1 MMIANVLTI
10 AGFDPSGGAGVLAD
24 IKTFA
29 ALRCYGVAAVSALTV
44 QNTQGV
50 SALVPVQPEFL
61 GAQIDALFAD
71 IHIAAVK
78 IGMLGTI
85 ANVEMVAQRLA
96 IHKPVH
102 VVLDPVMQAS
112 SGDALA
118 TEDLAAALIHHLAPL
133 TTLLTPNL
141 AEAAKL
147 AQAAVPTSI
156 EEMRALAAGLRRIG
170 FKAVL
175 VKGGHLTG
183 ADSVDLLSEGDTER
197 VFTAPRIP
205 TQNTHG
211 TGCTLSSAIA
221 AGLANGLP
229 LIAAIESAKSFVSAS
244 LTGADKLNLGHGPG
258 PLHHFR
264 GLW

>member
-1 MMIANVLTI
+1 MIANVLTI

-44 QNTQGV
+44 QNTHGV
-50 SALVPVQPEFL
+50 DALMPVQPEFL
-61 GAQIDALFAD
+61 AAQIDALFAD
-71 IHIAAVK
+71 IHVAAVK

-85 ANVEMVAQRLA
+85 ANIEAVARRLA
-96 IHKPVH
+96 IHKPTH

-112 SGDALA
+112 SDDPLA

-133 TTLLTPNL
+133 TTLVTPNL

-147 AQAAVPTSI
+147 TEAQVPTSTAQMSTLAV
-156 EEMRALAAGLRRIG
+156 ELQRAG

-175 VKGGHLTG
+175 IKGGHLEG
-183 ADSVDLLSEGDTER
+183 AESIDLLRDGDAEHIFKAQR
-197 VFTAPRIP
+197 VA

-229 LIAAIESAKSFVSAS
+229 LIDAIEAAKAYVSAS
-244 LTGADKLNLGHGPG
+244 LAGANKLSIGRGAG
-258 PLHHFR
+258 PLHHFH

>member
-1 MMIANVLTI
+1 MIPNVLTI

-29 ALRCYGVAAVSALTV
+29 ALRCYGVAAVSALTA
-44 QNTQGV
+44 QNSQGV
-50 SALVPVQPEFL
+50 GALMPVQPDFL
-61 GAQIDALFAD
+61 AAQIDALFAD
-71 IHIAAVK
+71 THIAAVK

-85 ANVEMVAQRLA
+85 ANIETVARRLA
-96 IHKPVH
+96 LHKPAY
-102 VVLDPVMQAS
+102 VVLDPVMRAS
-112 SGDALA
+112 TGDALA
-118 TEDLAAALIHHLAPL
+118 TEDLAVAFIHYLAPL
-133 TTLLTPNL
+133 TTLVTPNL

-147 AQAAVPTSI
+147 AQADVPASI
-156 EEMRALAAGLRRIG
+156 EQMSALAIKLRRAG

-175 VKGGHLTG
+175 VKGGHLAG
-183 ADSVDLLSEGDTER
+183 AEPADVLSDGKEER
-197 VFTAPRIP
+197 VFTAPRVA

-229 LIAAIESAKSFVSAS
+229 LATAIENAKTYVSAS
-244 LTGADKLNLGHGPG
+244 LAGADKLSVGHGAG
-258 PLHHFR
+258 PLHHFH

>member
-1 MMIANVLTI
+1 MIANVLTI

-29 ALRCYGVAAVSALTV
+29 ALRCYSVAAVTALTV

-50 SALVPVQPEFL
+50 GALMPVQPEFL
-61 GAQIDALFAD
+61 AAQIDALFAD
-71 IHIAAVK
+71 IRIAAVK

-85 ANVEMVAQRLA
+85 ANIETVAQRLA
-96 IHKPVH
+96 VHKPAH

-118 TEDLAAALIHHLAPL
+118 TEDLAEALIHHLAPL
-133 TTLLTPNL
+133 TTLVTPNL

-147 AQAAVPTSI
+147 AQAQAPTSTAQ
-156 EEMRALAAGLRRIG
+156 MSTLAAELRRVG

-175 VKGGHLTG
+175 IKGGHLEG
-183 ADSVDLLSEGDTER
+183 LESVDLLRDGNAEH
-197 VFTAPRIP
+197 VFTAQRVA

-221 AGLANGLP
+221 AGFANGLS
-229 LIAAIESAKSFVSAS
+229 LIDAIEAAKGYVSAS
-244 LTGADKLNLGHGPG
+244 LAGANKLSVGHGAG
-258 PLHHFR
+258 PLHHFH

>member
-1 MMIANVLTI
+1 MIANVLTI
-10 AGFDPSGGAGVLAD
+10 AGFDPSGGAGVLVD

-44 QNTQGV
+44 QNTKGV
-50 SALVPVQPEFL
+50 DALMPVQPEFL
-61 GAQIDALFAD
+61 AAQIDALFTD

-85 ANVEMVAQRLA
+85 ANIEAVAQRLA
-96 IHKPVH
+96 VHKPAH

-112 SGDALA
+112 SGDPLA
-118 TEDLAAALIHHLAPL
+118 TEDLAAAFIHHLTPL
-133 TTLLTPNL
+133 TTLVTPNL

-147 AQAAVPTSI
+147 AQAQVPTSTAQMSTLAI
-156 EEMRALAAGLRRIG
+156 ELQRAG

-175 VKGGHLTG
+175 IKGGHLEG
-183 ADSVDLLSEGDTER
+183 AESVDLLRDGDAEH
-197 VFTAPRIP
+197 VFTARRVA
-205 TQNTHG
+205 TRNTHG

-221 AGLANGLP
+221 AGLANGLS
-229 LIAAIESAKSFVSAS
+229 LIDAIESAKDFVSAS
-244 LTGADKLNLGHGPG
+244 LAAANRLSVGQGAG
-258 PLHHFR
+258 PLHHFH

>member
-1 MMIANVLTI
+1 MTANVLTI

-50 SALVPVQPEFL
+50 GALMPVQPEFL
-61 GAQIDALFAD
+61 AAQIDALFAD
-71 IHIAAVK
+71 IHITAVK

-85 ANVEMVAQRLA
+85 ANIETVAQRLA
-96 IHKPVH
+96 VHKPAH
-102 VVLDPVMQAS
+102 VMLDPVMHAS

-118 TEDLAAALIHHLAPL
+118 TEDLAAAFIRHLTPL
-133 TTLLTPNL
+133 TALVTPNL

-147 AQAAVPTSI
+147 AQAQVPTSI
-156 EEMRALAAGLRRIG
+156 AQMSTLAVELRRAG

-175 VKGGHLTG
+175 IKGGHLKG
-183 ADSVDLLSEGDTER
+183 AESVDFLRDGDAEH
-197 VFTAPRIP
+197 VFTAQRVA

-221 AGLANGLP
+221 AGLANGLS
-229 LIAAIESAKSFVSAS
+229 LIDAIKAAKGYVTAS
-244 LTGADKLNLGHGPG
+244 LAGANKLSVGQSAG
-258 PLHHFR
+258 PLHHFHS
-264 GLW
+264 LW

>member
-1 MMIANVLTI
+1 MTANVLTI

-44 QNTQGV
+44 QNTHGV
-50 SALVPVQPEFL
+50 DALMPVQPGFL
-61 GAQIDALFAD
+61 AAQIDALFAD

-85 ANVEMVAQRLA
+85 ANIEAVVQRLA
-96 IHKPVH
+96 VHKPAH

-112 SGDALA
+112 SGDALT
-118 TEDLAAALIHHLAPL
+118 TEDLAAALIHYLAPL
-133 TTLLTPNL
+133 TTLVTPNL
-141 AEAAKL
+141 TEAAKL
-147 AQAAVPTSI
+147 AKAQVPISTAQMSTLAV
-156 EEMRALAAGLRRIG
+156 ELRHAG

-175 VKGGHLTG
+175 IKGGHLEG
-183 ADSVDLLSEGDTER
+183 AESVDLLRDGDAEH
-197 VFTAPRIP
+197 VFTAQRVA
-205 TQNTHG
+205 TRNTHG

-221 AGLANGLP
+221 AGLANGLS
-229 LIAAIESAKSFVSAS
+229 LIDAIEAAKGYVSAS
-244 LTGADKLNLGHGPG
+244 LMAADKLSVGQGAG
-258 PLHHFR
+258 PLHHFH

>member
-1 MMIANVLTI
+1 MIANVLTI

-44 QNTQGV
+44 QNTKGV
-50 SALVPVQPEFL
+50 DALMPVQPEFL
-61 GAQIDALFAD
+61 AAQIDALFAD
-71 IHIAAVK
+71 IDIAAVK

-85 ANVEMVAQRLA
+85 ANIEVVAQRLA
-96 IHKPVH
+96 VHKPAY

-112 SGDALA
+112 SGNALA

-133 TTLLTPNL
+133 TTLVTPNL

-147 AQAAVPTSI
+147 VQARIPTSTT
-156 EEMRALAAGLRRIG
+156 EMSTLAVELRRAG

-175 VKGGHLTG
+175 IKGGHLEG
-183 ADSVDLLSEGDTER
+183 AESIDLLRDGSAEH
-197 VFTAPRIP
+197 VFTAQRVA

-229 LIAAIESAKSFVSAS
+229 LIDAIEAAKKYVSAS
-244 LTGADKLNLGHGPG
+244 LAGADWLSVGRGPG
-258 PLHHFR
+258 PLHHFH